1 MLLLKCCTQYASKF
15 GKLSSGHRTGKRVFI
30 PSPKKGNAKEC
41 SNYCKVSHAS
51 KAMLK
56 ILQASLEVYEV
67 LKYVN
72 WEFQCFGHLMWRA
85 DSLEKTL
92 MLGKIED
99 NRRRGKQ
106 RIRWFDGIIDT
117 MDMSLS
123 KLWKIVKDREAWR
136 ATVHGI
142 TKHQTWLGNSNKRDP
157 WLCHCIASILV
168 PKTSINSISW
178 IGIQGKGRFF
188 PENSILGNCIKPIN
202 KINKIIMNAI
212 LSTIGESV
220 VGIFH
225 DKHIL
230 HFLFSL

>member
-1 MLLLKCCTQYASKF
+1 MFSQKRHKTWVKWAFVVAICWDLGIVCY
-15 GKLSSGHRTGKRVFI
+15 LSTV
-30 PSPKKGNAKEC
+30 
-41 SNYCKVSHAS
+41 
-51 KAMLK
+51 
-56 ILQASLEVYEV
+56 
-67 LKYVN
+67 
-72 WEFQCFGHLMWRA
+72 
-85 DSLEKTL
+85 SLEKTL

-99 NRRRGKQ
+99 RRRREQQ
-106 RIRWFDGIIDT
+106 RMRWLHSIT
-117 MDMSLS
+117 NSVDMSLS